1 MWVRFLPGLPDEIVV
16 PLEDCGV
23 AKAQM
28 AARKQPNVI
37 VRLARETVAELRKVN
52 WPTRREAANL
62 TLIVLI
68 TLAITSSILGFLD
81 FLFSQFFRLILQLV
95 PG

>member
-1 MWVRFLPGLPDEIVV
+1 
-16 PLEDCGV
+16 V
-23 AKAQM
+23 AKAQI
-28 AARKQPNVI
+28 AARKGPNVI

-52 WPTRREAANL
+52 WPTRREAASL

-68 TLAITSSILGFLD
+68 TLAITSTILGLLD
-81 FLFSQFFRLILQLV
+81 FLFSQFFRLILELV